1 MYQRLAAIWRRKL
14 CTLQLFHSVYTIDY
28 IESGAVIPSY
38 HDASGIIHTGYRS
51 LGADG
56 RCLSIVH
63 LYKLHSGSD
72 GIAEAQAFNLRS
84 VSE

>member
-1 MYQRLAAIWRRKL
+1 M
-14 CTLQLFHSVYTIDY
+14 LQLLHSVNTIDY
-28 IESGAVIPSY
+28 IQSGAIIPV
-38 HDASGIIHTGYRS
+38 HQEAAGIIHTGYRS
-51 LGADG
+51 LGANG

>member
-1 MYQRLAAIWRRKL
+1 MEEKTVYITA
-14 CTLQLFHSVYTIDY
+14 SYTINTVDY
-28 IESGAVIPSY
+28 IESGAIIPV
-38 HDASGIIHTGYRS
+38 HQEAAGIIHTGYRY
-51 LGADG
+51 LGANG

-72 GIAEAQAFNLRS
+72 GIAEAQAFNLQS